1 MYYKEKQLAQSY
13 IAGKVSRRSM
23 LRGMA
28 SMGVTAAAAGVLVN
42 AAATQALAQNGFD
55 WQKHA

>member
-42 AAATQALAQNGFD
+42 AAATQALAQNAFD
-55 WQKHA
+55 WQ